1 MKINHTFKAIVLSF
15 LILVTACKN
24 ETAPP
29 NIAELE
35 KLTKENQEL
44 KNKLENKDNEVN
56 AFIQSFNEIEGNLE
70 VIKQRENVLKGTTSS
85 IELQKTKQEQIADD
99 INAIGELLAKNKE
112 KIAQLKRKLS
122 KSNSRIVEFE
132 KMIKLLN
139 EQILQKDNDIALL
152 KEELERA
159 NSSYK
164 ELFIEYIAKVE
175 EVEETKEELK
185 QTNDKLNTA
194 FYAFGTS
201 KELLDKKVI
210 TKEGGFI
217 GMGKAEKLRNDFNV
231 DYFTQIDITK
241 IKSLDLK
248 AKRAKLIT
256 THPTGSFSFEM
267 KGKVFDKLIVTD
279 SEKFWSASKYL
290 VVLIE

>member
-1 MKINHTFKAIVLSF
+1 M
-15 LILVTACKN
+15 
-24 ETAPP
+24 
-29 NIAELE
+29 
-35 KLTKENQEL
+35 
-44 KNKLENKDNEVN
+44 
-56 AFIQSFNEIEGNLE
+56 
-70 VIKQRENVLKGTTSS
+70 
-85 IELQKTKQEQIADD
+85 
-99 INAIGELLAKNKE
+99 
-112 KIAQLKRKLS
+112 
-122 KSNSRIVEFE
+122 
-132 KMIKLLN
+132 
-139 EQILQKDNDIALL
+139 
-152 KEELERA
+152 ERA

-267 KGKVFDKLIVTD
+267 KGKVFDKLIITD

>member
-85 IELQKTKQEQIADD
+85 VELQKTKQEQIADD

-201 KELLDKKVI
+201 KE
-210 TKEGGFI
+210 GGFI

-267 KGKVFDKLIVTD
+267 KGKVFDKLIITD

>member
-256 THPTGSFSFEM
+256 THP

>member
-1 MKINHTFKAIVLSF
+1 MKIKVAFKTTILSVF
-15 LILVTACKN
+15 LFVMACKN
-24 ETAPP
+24 ETNSP
-29 NIAELE
+29 NIAEIE

-70 VIKQRENVLKGTTSS
+70 AIKQKENVLKGTTSS
-85 IELQKTKQEQIADD
+85 VELQKTKQEQIADD

-112 KIAQLKRKLS
+112 KLAQLKRKLS
-122 KSNSRIVEFE
+122 KSNNRIEEFE
-132 KMIKLLN
+132 KMIKFLN
-139 EQILQKDNDIALL
+139 EQISQKDNDMALL

-175 EVEETKEELK
+175 EAEETKEELK
-185 QTNDKLNTA
+185 LTNDKLNTA
-194 FYAFGTS
+194 FYALGTS

-217 GMGKAEKLRNDFNV
+217 GIGKAEKLRNDFNV

-241 IKSLDLK
+241 VKSIVLK
-248 AKRAKLIT
+248 AKKAKLIT
-256 THPTGSFSFEM
+256 THPTGSFNFEM
-267 KGKVFDKLIVTD
+267 NGKVFDKLIIND
-279 SEKFWSASKYL
+279 SEKFWSTSKYL

>member
-1 MKINHTFKAIVLSF
+1 MKMKNIVTLFACIAIF
-15 LILVTACKN
+15 FTACKN
-24 ETAPP
+24 DAPNP
-29 NIAELE
+29 NVAELE

-44 KNKLENKDNEVN
+44 QNKLQNKDNEVN
-56 AFIQSFNEIEGNLE
+56 AFIQSFNEIQGNLDA
-70 VIKQRENVLKGTTSS
+70 IKDKENILKDNTTSA
-85 IELQKTKQEQIADD
+85 ELQKTKQEQIAED
-99 INAIGELLAKNKE
+99 INTISELIARNKE
-112 KIAQLKRKLS
+112 KIALLKRKLS
-122 KSNSRIVEFE
+122 KSNSKIAEFE
-132 KMIKLLN
+132 KMIKMLN
-139 EQILQKDNDIALL
+139 DQIAQKDNDMALL

-185 QTNDKLNTA
+185 QSNDKLNTA
-194 FYAFGTS
+194 FYAFGTT

-217 GMGKAEKLRNDFNV
+217 GIGKAEKLRNDFNV

-248 AKRAKLIT
+248 SKKAKLIT
-256 THPTGSFSFEM
+256 THPTGSYTMEM
-267 KGKVFDKLIVTD
+267 KGKIYDKLIIND

-290 VVLIE
+290 VVVIE